1 MARILNDLFTGMPVF
16 SLRHWQA
23 WSIWLV
29 ILLFPVFAA
38 GAKGGAS
45 YPFAWLALIGLVY
58 GWGFWPK
65 LLVWERRLFAGFGVL
80 LGVVLVSFLLSE
92 EMREGARRLEK
103 FASFGL
109 VVPAYL
115 AVRRYVCEPGRPFLA
130 GLVLS
135 PFSALAFGLDWDF
148 SRAFSTLTLQ
158 ERLGGFYATI
168 ILGNITGLM
177 TLLLLAGVIIF
188 AKSWRSLLGGMVLV
202 LLGLL
207 VVLAAAS
214 RNGVLFIPIGMMFV
228 FLLLHRFMHRRH
240 AVMLGVIS
248 LLLVIMV
255 TLIPHNVV
263 TMRIN
268 TAIAHLVDTGSGGD
282 FSVGSRIEM
291 WRDSLMIWREAPIFG
306 AGLGDFEHETKRL
319 IAEGRSGSTVVFGH
333 AHSIYFDALATTGV
347 VGVVALLW
355 FAFWRPFR
363 IGWAAWRTAM
373 TPWQSF
379 YATGVILTVVG
390 FMVFGLTEAWFS
402 RNPMVRTYLMCLLI
416 MMVGIAGRQVQVN
429 SGTRHG
435 LAQSNDSMSQRLVR
449 NA

>member
-1 MARILNDLFTGMPVF
+1 MVGMLNGLFAGMPVF
-16 SLRHWQA
+16 SFRHWQA

-29 ILLFPVFAA
+29 ILLFPIFAA

-45 YPFAWLALIGLVY
+45 YPFAWLVLIGLIY

-80 LGVVLVSFLLSE
+80 FVVVLVSFLLGD

-103 FASFGL
+103 FATFGF

-135 PFSALAFGLDWDF
+135 PFGALAFGLDWDF
-148 SRAFSTLTLQ
+148 SRAFATLTLQ
-158 ERLGGFYATI
+158 ERLDGFYATI

-177 TLLLLAGVIIF
+177 TLLLLVGVITF
-188 AKSWRSLLGGMVLV
+188 AKRWSLLLGGMVFV

-214 RNGVLFIPIGMMFV
+214 RNGLLFIPIGMMLV
-228 FLLLHRFMHRRH
+228 FGLLHRYVSRSHGIVFGT
-240 AVMLGVIS
+240 V
-248 LLLVIMV
+248 LLALVGMV
-255 TLIPHNVV
+255 TLIPDNVV
-263 TMRIN
+263 SARVN
-268 TAIAHLVDTGSGGD
+268 TAIAHLVDADSGGD
-282 FSVGSRIEM
+282 FSVGARIDM
-291 WRDSLMIWREAPIFG
+291 WRDSLTMWREAPVFG
-306 AGLGDFEHETKRL
+306 VGLGDFERETKRL

-333 AHSIYFDALATTGV
+333 AHNIYFDALATTGAM
-347 VGVVALLW
+347 GLAAILW

-363 IGWAAWRTAM
+363 IGWVAWRAAM

-416 MMVGIAGRQVQVN
+416 MVVGLAGKQIPVESV
-429 SGTRHG
+429 SRHG
-435 LAQSNDSMSQRLVR
+435 PDTVK
-449 NA
+449 